1 MGSAMT
7 LVVGLLL
14 GVIIGA
20 MGVMIIGV
28 HDEHERSLHRLGMQN
43 RNQSL
48 APGEEKDR

>member
-1 MGSAMT
+1 MT

-14 GVIIGA
+14 GAIIGA

-28 HDEHERSLHRLGMQN
+28 HDEQKRSMHRLGMRN

-48 APGEEKDR
+48 APGEEENR